1 MRHRYII
8 ITFVLLSSVIRM
20 SAQAL
25 SERYTNARPVVVVSD
40 DDTPPYSFTDDNG
53 EAAGLFVDITQ
64 AVARQLDIPCHF
76 VPGSAET
83 VRKAIEH
90 GSADLILTSM
100 PDNWTS
106 SYYVS
111 KSILDYRH
119 IGTDSLVEIR
129 FASRDRQL
137 VEQIDDEFMRLK
149 QDGGLAAIHDHWL
162 HPGRPLPSAVPSVLL
177 VAEVLF
183 VPALFMCLACLML
196 RMRIR
201 SMARRC
207 ADHSKMINQAAQISR
222 YYATEDNQAAH
233 NLQQGYEAILD
244 NPFVAIS
251 FYDNNGKL
259 IIQNDTMKRLG
270 TPAMPGNRQPLYNL
284 KGEIANY
291 FVAFRSPV
299 TRP

>member
-40 DDTPPYSFTDDNG
+40 DNTPPYSFTDDNG
-53 EAAGLFVDITQ
+53 E
-64 AVARQLDIPCHF
+64 
-76 VPGSAET
+76 
-83 VRKAIEH
+83 
-90 GSADLILTSM
+90 
-100 PDNWTS
+100 
-106 SYYVS
+106 
-111 KSILDYRH
+111 
-119 IGTDSLVEIR
+119 
-129 FASRDRQL
+129 
-137 VEQIDDEFMRLK
+137 
-149 QDGGLAAIHDHWL
+149 
-162 HPGRPLPSAVPSVLL
+162 
-177 VAEVLF
+177 
-183 VPALFMCLACLML
+183 
-196 RMRIR
+196 
-201 SMARRC
+201 
-207 ADHSKMINQAAQISR
+207 
-222 YYATEDNQAAH
+222 AAH

-291 FVAFRSPV
+291 FVAFRSPL
-299 TRP
+299 TPSA